1 MNGTSGPTPIGV
13 VVAVALDRFTDAVE
27 GLRRAGMTVT
37 STQPVL
43 GTLSGT
49 VPEDRIGALEAVDGV
64 ISVDRERTVRVPR
77 PDSPIQ

>member
-1 MNGTSGPTPIGV
+1 
-13 VVAVALDRFTDAVE
+13 
-27 GLRRAGMTVT
+27 MTVT

-49 VPEDRIGALEAVDGV
+49 VPEDRIGALEAVGGV
-64 ISVDRERTVRVPR
+64 SSVDRERTAGVAR